1 MSGRIGKVWA
11 TRWLGVERG
20 HARPSRWVWIALSYL
35 ISCRCSVS
43 HRISSSGPVTKTD
56 IKAWQAA
63 FNVNFFSL
71 VTMLQAATP
80 ALRES
85 KGKIVFV
92 SSGAA
97 TGDTQGWAAYNSTKA
112 SLWRSPAA
120 CSISSIVP
128 SFIGGHEFVVQN
140 VCKGGEGHQLFR
152 GPTGSSR
159 REYLYIGQDS
169 KVITFLSTD
178 SFSMKT
184 EVGNLVFPS
193 TAPLR
198 A

>member
-1 MSGRIGKVWA
+1 MGSGRIV
-11 TRWLGVERG
+11 
-20 HARPSRWVWIALSYL
+20 LSQW
-35 ISCRCSVS
+35 ISCRCSIS
-43 HRISSSGPVTKTD
+43 HRISSLGPVLKTD
-56 IKAWQAA
+56 IKDWQAA

-112 SLWRSPAA
+112 SIWRYLAA

-128 SFIGGHEFVVQN
+128 SFTGSNEFVVQN
-140 VCKGGEGHQLFR
+140 VCKGGEGYQLFR
-152 GPTGSSR
+152 GPTGSRR
-159 REYLYIGQDS
+159 REYLYIDQDS
-169 KVITFLSTD
+169 KVITFLSTN
-178 SFSMKT
+178 F
-184 EVGNLVFPS
+184 LQCRP
-193 TAPLR
+193 R
-198 A
+198 